1 MQVLTSPAIPEI
13 PIRRPIVRRVAARRE
28 PISTWLSGMAT
39 RRPKHPGGRP
49 AIWGERTQFTL
60 RPPKD
65 VKRSLIEAAETAGLT
80 LSEYASILL
89 AARVGVDLPTST
101 DGKQLQLAFDDQ
113 SIPAP
118 PEDIELYARPVP
130 QQWGKRDPFNIR
142 VPVRVKGLL
151 EVAATAGRIP
161 LAEFCVLVL
170 ATEVGIE
177 LPNSRSER
185 RQDEPSLALGA

>member
-1 MQVLTSPAIPEI
+1 MQVSHSAEI
-13 PIRRPIVRRVAARRE
+13 PIPRCAVRRVAALRE

-65 VKRSLIEAAETAGLT
+65 VKRSLTEAGASVGLT
-80 LSEYASILL
+80 LSEYASIVL
-89 AARVGVDLPTST
+89 AAKVGVHLPTST
-101 DGKQLQLAFDDQ
+101 DGKQLQLAFDEQ

-118 PEDIELYARPVP
+118 PEDIVLYTTRTIP

-151 EVAATAGRIP
+151 EVAATNERIP

-170 ATEVGIE
+170 AAEIGVD
-177 LPNSRSER
+177 LPNSRAGRTE
-185 RQDEPSLALGA
+185 DELALALGA